1 MFLVPSG
8 CVQCAICAG
17 MLVCHHGAMA
27 GIPLAELLLR
37 LDAINIEEV
46 HVVALCTELRLVEF
60 AKRFFCFAAIS

>member
-1 MFLVPSG
+1 
-8 CVQCAICAG
+8 